1 MLRKLP
7 FAIAVLVVAAALS
20 GQPARADALAD
31 AVAVIPAGVE
41 EVRFAGSWTEGD
53 QGGTYRIIVLRSSAK
68 PVTARLFVQWIALG
82 GDGARVARSVEIAEF
97 AALKADIADFFTEAD
112 ADGLA
117 VHIESAGSDGAGYE
131 LFITGP
137 NDYRFGRASN

>member
-1 MLRKLP
+1 MRTNLFL
-7 FAIAVLVVAAALS
+7 AVCALVLIAGSA

-31 AVAVIPAGVE
+31 AVAAIPAGVE

-53 QGGTYRIIVLRSSAK
+53 QGGTYRIIVLRSGGK

-82 GDGARVARSVEIAEF
+82 SDGARVARSVEIEEF
-97 AALKADIADFFTEAD
+97 AALKADIADFFAEAD

-131 LFITGP
+131 LFITGS